1 MQPFTHLPI
10 LFGRKVRPEPKTEKY
25 LQLVENEERVIQ
37 QAMDGDER
45 AFRILFEAYQHPI
58 FNFIFRML
66 GHAEDAADATQEVFF
81 KVYKKFS
88 TLRDAKYFSTWL
100 FSIAKNEA
108 ITTARRSKSKPQ
120 RSVDEFKDK
129 VVPGKMSTK
138 ETLDPEEMF
147 LHEEFADI
155 FQQVL
160 MEIPEI
166 YRVTFVLG
174 VLEGLAYEEVA
185 QILSCS
191 IGNVKSRV
199 FRARDHIAKRL
210 EKEYAIKI

>member
-1 MQPFTHLPI
+1 M
-10 LFGRKVRPEPKTEKY
+10 
-25 LQLVENEERVIQ
+25 QLVENEDRVIR

-58 FNFIFRML
+58 YNFIFRML
-66 GHAEDAADATQEVFF
+66 GHEEDAADATQEVFF

-108 ITTARRSKSKPQ
+108 ITTARRSKNKPQ
-120 RSVDEFKDK
+120 RSVDEFVEKGI
-129 VVPGKMSTK
+129 PGGMRTTESI
-138 ETLDPEEMF
+138 DPEERF
-147 LHEEFADI
+147 FHQEFADI
-155 FQQVL
+155 FQRVL

-166 YRVTFVLG
+166 YRAAFVLG

-185 QILSCS
+185 QILGCS

>member
-1 MQPFTHLPI
+1 
-10 LFGRKVRPEPKTEKY
+10 
-25 LQLVENEERVIQ
+25 
-37 QAMDGDER
+37 MDGDER
-45 AFRILFEAYQHPI
+45 AFRVLFEAYQHPI
-58 FNFIFRML
+58 YNFIFRML

-81 KVYKKFS
+81 KVYKKFF
-88 TLRDAKYFSTWL
+88 TLRDAKYFSSWL

-108 ITTARRSKSKPQ
+108 ITTARRCKNKPQ
-120 RSVDEFKDK
+120 QSVDEFEGK
-129 VVPGKMSTK
+129 VIPGKIRTTESI
-138 ETLDPEEMF
+138 DPEERF
-147 LHEEFADI
+147 FHEEFADI

-160 MEIPEI
+160 LEIPEI

-174 VLEGLAYEEVA
+174 VMEGLAYEEVA
-185 QILSCS
+185 QILGCS